1 MESQKNLRLLWFF
14 SIALVS
20 IILITSQPNYAFA
33 GIGDDHDA
41 DGDNYSPNE
50 GDCDDTDPNVYPG
63 NGCDY
68 PAQEEIDA
76 IEDEVDTLIQNG
88 EFDIN
93 SAQADNL
100 IYKLQHAAEKLAEN
114 KINVAINGLNS
125 FINNINAYI
134 NNGSIDE
141 TNGNALIAAVQA
153 IIDSLS

>member
-1 MESQKNLRLLWFF
+1 MPFLLMV
-14 SIALVS
+14 IVS
-20 IILITSQPNYAFA
+20 MIIVTSQSPYAFA
-33 GIGDDHDA
+33 GVGANHDA

-63 NGCDY
+63 HGCDY
-68 PAQEEIDA
+68 PAQEEIDNV
-76 IEDEVDTLIQNG
+76 EEQVETLILDG

-100 IYKLQHAAEKLAEN
+100 LYKLQHSAEKLAEN
-114 KINVAINGLNS
+114 KINVAINGLNA

-153 IIDSLS
+153 IIDSIS

>member
-1 MESQKNLRLLWFF
+1 MPILLTLIL
-14 SIALVS
+14 SIMMIPSEPQIA
-20 IILITSQPNYAFA
+20 YA

-50 GDCDDTDPNVYPG
+50 GDCDDSDPNVYPG

-76 IEDEVDTLIQNG
+76 IEEDVETLILDG

-93 SAQADNL
+93 SAQADSL
-100 IYKLQHAAEKLAEN
+100 LYKLQHSAEKLAEN

-125 FINNINAYI
+125 FINNISAYI